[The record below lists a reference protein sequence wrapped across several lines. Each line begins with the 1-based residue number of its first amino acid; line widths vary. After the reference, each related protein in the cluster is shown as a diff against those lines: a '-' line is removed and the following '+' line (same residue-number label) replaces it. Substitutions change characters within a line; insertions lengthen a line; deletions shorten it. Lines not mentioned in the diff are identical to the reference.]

1 MVKHWNDAF
10 LDQVSRLTSHPRNE
24 LPRQH
29 EQKQKV
35 ILVHIN
41 LQGAQI
47 DHLCSLF
54 FLQTFSWGKT
64 HESFWCAWGFF
75 LKDDDDAVV
84 RNLNVLGCFITGGCS
99 GLSSV
104 DPLVCSSLVLRCR
117 SFGLLFACAAFLFFF
132 LCVFV
137 SCCCLSTCILVC
149 FIKVY
154 FFLLCVVLSVNSG
167 LIQYSTCLGPLLDR
181 PLTGA

>member
-10 LDQVSRLTSHPRNE
+10 LDEVSRLTSHPRNE

-54 FLQTFSWGKT
+54 FLQTFSCGKT

-99 GLSSV
+99 GLSSA
-104 DPLVCSSLVLRCR
+104 DPLVCCSLVLRF
-117 SFGLLFACAAFLFFF
+117 SFSERLVLGSIYATFRESGSIFQVFSFFSRLF
-132 LCVFV
+132 
-137 SCCCLSTCILVC
+137 
-149 FIKVY
+149 
-154 FFLLCVVLSVNSG
+154 
-167 LIQYSTCLGPLLDR
+167 
-181 PLTGA
+181 

>member
-99 GLSSV
+99 GLSSA
-104 DPLVCSSLVLRCR
+104 DPLVCCSLVLRF
-117 SFGLLFACAAFLFFF
+117 SFFF
-132 LCVFV
+132 CVFV

-154 FFLLCVVLSVNSG
+154 FFLLCENTRRLYQS
-167 LIQYSTCLGPLLDR
+167 YCKMMKRT
-181 PLTGA
+181 

>member
-10 LDQVSRLTSHPRNE
+10 LDEVSRLTSHPRNE

-84 RNLNVLGCFITGGCS
+84 RILNVLGCFITGGCS
-99 GLSSV
+99 GLSSA
-104 DPLVCSSLVLRCR
+104 DPLVCCSLVLRF
-117 SFGLLFACAAFLFFF
+117 SFFFSVCLSLVAVSPRVF
-132 LCVFV
+132 LCVLYRLIFIFFFFV
-137 SCCCLSTCILVC
+137 WCS
-149 FIKVY
+149 
-154 FFLLCVVLSVNSG
+154 
-167 LIQYSTCLGPLLDR
+167 R
-181 PLTGA
+181 